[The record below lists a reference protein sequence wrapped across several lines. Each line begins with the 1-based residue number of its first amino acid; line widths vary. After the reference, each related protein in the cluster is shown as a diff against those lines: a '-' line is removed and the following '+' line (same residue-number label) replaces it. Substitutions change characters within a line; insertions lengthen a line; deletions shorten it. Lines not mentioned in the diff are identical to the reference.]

1 MGGHCLLTR
10 PGMRHKQ
17 ERNFWCQA
25 SKIWGHPN
33 RPLFLKGHH
42 RRRVPQWTYSGQIGF
57 RFVGR
62 GRISMRQNIT
72 HLRKQTAPFH
82 QRETGYSFSP
92 HSSST
97 NPVLQSHSNICSHSK
112 LKRTLPGFF
121 SYTSFLITPPY
132 TNTIF
137 ICNKIRDYLAIFRC
151 STHSESGQGC
161 LYTFGGNSKLSCWLL
176 FHICQ
181 GWDFVSNSNTSCRWR
196 EV

>member
-1 MGGHCLLTR
+1 MHQSQKPFSLLPRHRLSTSWPPGRQAGPQLVSARASGKRDKQHLLTGLLCDLR
-10 PGMRHKQ
+10 SIWVSVWPHGWALPADPPWHAA
-17 ERNFWCQA
+17 QA
-25 SKIWGHPN
+25 
-33 RPLFLKGHH
+33 RGHH

-112 LKRTLPGFF
+112 L
-121 SYTSFLITPPY
+121 
-132 TNTIF
+132 
-137 ICNKIRDYLAIFRC
+137 
-151 STHSESGQGC
+151 
-161 LYTFGGNSKLSCWLL
+161 
-176 FHICQ
+176 
-181 GWDFVSNSNTSCRWR
+181 
-196 EV
+196 